1 VNAGPAQA
9 DPVSPGEAAFE
20 PPGAGLWELD
30 RSHYTGGATPI
41 IQWLMADS
49 CEAAY
54 KKLFAEFGVPAETL
68 SVGFVNGFM
77 YTRLRPLVGADKPPR
92 RSPPTIVLKAVA
104 RLHPEFRRRTQAA
117 ARTLEERPWR
127 NVVRDWQA
135 RIRPELE
142 AANLELQAVDVGQ
155 LGDAELAD
163 HLDALV
169 GHLRATYEEHFRLH
183 GYDLGP
189 IGMLIR
195 AGRGWGLTATDIV
208 PALVGA
214 SPSTSAPAEAL
225 AALRA
230 GLEASGVRP
239 TTLDDVRAVSP
250 EMAAELDRYLRHRHA
265 MLYSGYDLDTPTL
278 GEAPEVVLTTI
289 TSGRSPAADRDAAA
303 RLAAELRARVPE
315 SDRNRFD
322 DLLNDARAAMD
333 MRDDNGPVTV
343 EWPSGLLRLGM
354 LEAGRRLAAR
364 GRIAD
369 PDHVFELTHLELSPL
384 ARTDEGPSAEAL
396 TERAE
401 RRRRQKALDPP
412 ETLGTPEPRPP
423 LDALPTPLV
432 TMIETIEAILA
443 ELGMAERTTRKA
455 TTAGPR
461 LTGTGIGS
469 HPVVAVARTA
479 DSAEEAIA
487 RLSPGE
493 ILVTR
498 TTSPAYNLV
507 LTLVGG
513 LVTAEGGPMSHA
525 AVLSR
530 ELDIPAVVGAPDA
543 LSAIADGDTIEVD
556 PTTGT
561 VSVVSPAGQVEAAA
575 PS

>member
-1 VNAGPAQA
+1 VAA
-9 DPVSPGEAAFE
+9 DEAVFE

-30 RSHYTGGATPI
+30 RSHYTGGATPMV
-41 IQWLMADS
+41 QWLMADS

-54 KKLFAEFGVPAETL
+54 LKQFAEFGVPAETL
-68 SVGFVNGFM
+68 SVRFVHGFM
-77 YTRLRPLVGADKPPR
+77 YTRLRPLVGADKPAR
-92 RSPPTIVLKAVA
+92 RPPPAIVLKAVA
-104 RLHPEFRRRTQAA
+104 RLHPEFRRRTRAA

-127 NVVRDWQA
+127 DVVRDWQA

-142 AANLELQAVDVGQ
+142 GTNLDLQAVDPGA
-155 LGDAELAD
+155 LSDAELAD
-163 HLDALV
+163 HLEALV
-169 GHLRATYEEHFRLH
+169 AHLRMTYEEHFRLH
-183 GYDLGP
+183 GFDLGP

-195 AGRGWGLTATDIV
+195 AGRGWGLSATDIV

-230 GLEASGVRP
+230 GVEESGVTP
-239 TTLDDVRAVSP
+239 ATLDDVRGISP
-250 EMAAELDRYLRHRHA
+250 ELAADLDLYLRHRRA

-278 GEAPEVVLTTI
+278 GESPDVVLSTI
-289 TSGRSPAADRDAAA
+289 TSGRALVADPDRAAG
-303 RLAAELRARVPE
+303 LAAELRARVPE
-315 SDRNRFD
+315 AERSRFD
-322 DLLNDARAAMD
+322 DLLGDARDAMD

-354 LEAGRRLAAR
+354 LEAGRRLAER
-364 GRIAD
+364 GRIAE
-369 PDHVFELTHLELSPL
+369 PDHVFEVTHAELAPL
-384 ARTDEGPSAEAL
+384 VRTGEGPSAQVLA
-396 TERAE
+396 ERAE
-401 RRRRQKALDPP
+401 QRRHQKTLHPP

-423 LDALPTPLV
+423 LDALPGPLV
-432 TMIETIEAILA
+432 TMVETIEAILA
-443 ELGMAERTTRKA
+443 ELGMAERTARE
-455 TTAGPR
+455 TTTGPR
-461 LTGTGIGS
+461 LTGTGVGS
-469 HPVVAVARTA
+469 RAVVGVARTA
-479 DSAEEAIA
+479 DTAQDAIA

-498 TTSPAYNLV
+498 TTSPAYNMV

-561 VSVVSPAGQVEAAA
+561 VRVVSPARQVEGAA
-575 PS
+575 PN

>member
-1 VNAGPAQA
+1 MAA
-9 DPVSPGEAAFE
+9 DESVFE

-41 IQWLMADS
+41 AQWVMRES

-54 KKLFAEFGVPAETL
+54 VKLFAEFGVPAETL
-68 SVGFVNGFM
+68 SVRFVNGFM

-92 RSPPTIVLKAVA
+92 RPPPTLVLKAVA
-104 RLHPEFRRRTQAA
+104 RLHPEFRRRTRAA
-117 ARTLEERPWR
+117 ADTLEQRPWR
-127 NVVRDWQA
+127 DVVRDWQA

-142 AANLELQAVDVGQ
+142 AANLDLQAVDPEA
-155 LGDAELAD
+155 LDDEALAD
-163 HLDALV
+163 HLDALLAY
-169 GHLRATYEEHFRLH
+169 LRSTYEEHFRLH

-195 AGRGWGLTATDIV
+195 AGRPWGLTAGDIV

-230 GLEASGVRP
+230 GLEARGVTP
-239 TTLDDVRAVSP
+239 VTLDDVRGVSP
-250 EMAAELDRYLRHRHA
+250 ELDAELDRYLRHRRA

-278 GEAPEVVLTTI
+278 GEAPGVILATI
-289 TSGRSPAADRDAAA
+289 TSGRALAADPDRAASV
-303 RLAAELRARVPE
+303 AAELRARVPE
-315 SDRNRFD
+315 PDRARFD
-322 DLLNDARAAMD
+322 DLLGDARGAMD

-343 EWPSGLLRLGM
+343 EWPSGLLRLAM
-354 LEAGRRLAAR
+354 LTAGRRLADR
-364 GRIAD
+364 GRIAA
-369 PDHVFELTHLELSPL
+369 PEHVFELTRDELAPL
-384 ARTDEGPSAEAL
+384 VRTGEGPPAEVLA
-396 TERAE
+396 ERAE
-401 RRRRQKALDPP
+401 RRSRQKVIDPP

-423 LDALPTPLV
+423 LDALPGPLV
-432 TMIETIEAILA
+432 TMVETIEAILA
-443 ELGMAERTTRKA
+443 ELGMAERAGRADRVDQSDRGA
-455 TTAGPR
+455 TPAGPR

-469 HPVVAVARTA
+469 RAVVGVARTA
-479 DSAEEAIA
+479 GDAQEAIA

-530 ELDIPAVVGAPDA
+530 ELDIPAVIGAPDA

-556 PTTGT
+556 PTTGS
-561 VSVVSPAGQVEAAA
+561 VRVVSAAGQVEAAA
-575 PS
+575 PN

>member
-1 VNAGPAQA
+1 MSA
-9 DPVSPGEAAFE
+9 DETVFE

-41 IQWLMADS
+41 VQWLMAEA

-54 KKLFAEFGVPAETL
+54 LKLFADFGVPAETL
-68 SVGFVNGFM
+68 SVRFVHGFM
-77 YTRLRPLVGADKPPR
+77 YTRLRPLVGADKPTRKP
-92 RSPPTIVLKAVA
+92 PPTIVLKAVA
-104 RLHPEFRRRTQAA
+104 RLHPEFRRRTRAA
-117 ARTLEERPWR
+117 ADTLEARPWR
-127 NVVRDWQA
+127 DVVKDWQG
-135 RIRPELE
+135 RIRPQLE
-142 AANLELQAVDVGQ
+142 AANLELQAVDVGT
-155 LGDAELAD
+155 LDDAELAD

-169 GHLRATYEEHFRLH
+169 SHLRATYEEHFRLH

-195 AGRGWGLTATDIV
+195 AGRGWGLTTADIV

-230 GLEASGVRP
+230 GLEDSGATP
-239 TTLDDVRAVSP
+239 ATLDDVRGVSP
-250 EMAAELDRYLRHRHA
+250 DLAAELDRYLRHRRA

-278 GEAPEVVLTTI
+278 GEAPEVVLSTI
-289 TSGRSPAADRDAAA
+289 TSGRAPVADPGDAAA
-303 RLAAELRARVPE
+303 LSVELRARVPE
-315 SDRNRFD
+315 ADRSRFD
-322 DLLNDARAAMD
+322 DLLGDARAAMD

-354 LEAGRRLAAR
+354 LEAGRRLAER
-364 GRIAD
+364 GRIAE
-369 PDHVFELTHLELSPL
+369 PDHVFELTHGELSPL
-384 ARTDEGPSAEAL
+384 MRTEEGPSAEEL

-401 RRRRQKALDPP
+401 RRRGQKALHPP
-412 ETLGTPEPRPP
+412 QTLGTPEPRPP
-423 LDALPTPLV
+423 LDALPVPLV
-432 TMIETIEAILA
+432 TMVETIEAVLA
-443 ELGMAERTTRKA
+443 GLGMAERDASEGTE
-455 TTAGPR
+455 PC

-469 HPVVAVARTA
+469 RAVVGVARTA

-556 PTTGT
+556 PTTGS
-561 VSVVSPAGQVEAAA
+561 VRVVSSAGQPEMAA
-575 PS
+575 PN

>member
-1 VNAGPAQA
+1 
-9 DPVSPGEAAFE
+9 
-20 PPGAGLWELD
+20 
-30 RSHYTGGATPI
+30 
-41 IQWLMADS
+41 
-49 CEAAY
+49 
-54 KKLFAEFGVPAETL
+54 
-68 SVGFVNGFM
+68 
-77 YTRLRPLVGADKPPR
+77 
-92 RSPPTIVLKAVA
+92 VLKAVA
-104 RLHPEFRRRTQAA
+104 RLHPEFRRRTSAA

-127 NVVRDWQA
+127 DVVRDWKA

-142 AANLELQAVDVGQ
+142 AANLDLQAVDAGQ
-155 LGDAELAD
+155 LNDEELAD

-169 GHLRATYEEHFRLH
+169 AHLRTTYEEHFRLH

-230 GLEASGVRP
+230 GLEASGATP
-239 TTLDDVRAVSP
+239 ATLDDLRAVSP
-250 EMAAELDRYLRHRHA
+250 EMAAELETYLRHRQA

-278 GEAPEVVLTTI
+278 GEAPEVVLSTI
-289 TSGRSPAADRDAAA
+289 TSGRSPVAERDAATP
-303 RLAAELRARVPE
+303 LAAQLRARVPE
-315 SDRNRFD
+315 PDRPRFD
-322 DLLNDARAAMD
+322 DLLDDARGAMD

-354 LEAGRRLAAR
+354 LEAGRRLADR

-369 PDHVFELTHLELSPL
+369 RDHVFELTHDELSPVV
-384 ARTDEGPSAEAL
+384 RTGEGPSAEVLA
-396 TERAE
+396 ERAG

-423 LDALPTPLV
+423 LDALPAPLV
-432 TMIETIEAILA
+432 TMVETIEAILA
-443 ELGMAERTTRKA
+443 ELGMAERATGETT
-455 TTAGPR
+455 TTEPR

-469 HPVVAVARTA
+469 QAVVGVARTA
-479 DSAEEAIA
+479 DTAQEAIA

-530 ELDIPAVVGAPDA
+530 ELAIPAVIGAPDA
-543 LSAIADGDTIEVD
+543 LAVIADGDTIEVD
-556 PTTGT
+556 PATG
-561 VSVVSPAGQVEAAA
+561 SVRVVAPAGQVGAAA
-575 PS
+575 PN